1 MAIDNVA
8 DVPVSAR
15 RRTMAGPYPAIG
27 FAGALLIAA
36 TAPQWRLDHK
46 TWRLTLPFLPFDGT
60 RPFTAIAFV
69 AGAAAL
75 GIAWLGLIARVQR
88 SESPQRDR
96 MRVVIATAVLWFV
109 PVMLGPPLL
118 SSDIYSYAAE
128 GDMVTKGHDPTTEGM
143 FKLQFG
149 EYISHVDPVWRVP
162 YGGNPYG
169 PVQMGVAAGA
179 VYATGHTWELTI
191 WLLRFVSL
199 GAVLL
204 SVWAIADIARRH
216 GVSPPVAVAI
226 GIANPIVVLH
236 LVGGGHN
243 DSILMALLLA
253 GFAFAQ
259 RGRFWLGVVFIAL
272 ATAVKLPAAAGLVY
286 LGWCQ
291 PGAGAAVKD
300 RLKVIGKAFAVTAGI
315 IVAACAVVGI
325 GVSGWILAMRNTGTT
340 TGTLSLPTRLGFV
353 LNGMIGELGLPSND
367 QLWIAALRFVGLAA
381 AGYICLRLLGVVERI
396 GAVAV
401 TGICLLVVMLLG
413 PVVWPWYLA
422 PGFALLGAT
431 QLGRWRASVLVLC
444 ALLATEVFPVGKVSK
459 PVLEGNH
466 LVSLLLIILIA
477 AITFAAPLAVERWH
491 DFTDSNSES
500 VVGS

>member
-1 MAIDNVA
+1 
-8 DVPVSAR
+8 
-15 RRTMAGPYPAIG
+15 
-27 FAGALLIAA
+27 
-36 TAPQWRLDHK
+36 
-46 TWRLTLPFLPFDGT
+46 
-60 RPFTAIAFV
+60 
-69 AGAAAL
+69 
-75 GIAWLGLIARVQR
+75 
-88 SESPQRDR
+88 
-96 MRVVIATAVLWFV
+96 
-109 PVMLGPPLL
+109 
-118 SSDIYSYAAE
+118 
-128 GDMVTKGHDPTTEGM
+128 
-143 FKLQFG
+143 
-149 EYISHVDPVWRVP
+149 
-162 YGGNPYG
+162 
-169 PVQMGVAAGA
+169 
-179 VYATGHTWELTI
+179 
-191 WLLRFVSL
+191 
-199 GAVLL
+199 
-204 SVWAIADIARRH
+204 
-216 GVSPPVAVAI
+216 
-226 GIANPIVVLH
+226 
-236 LVGGGHN
+236 
-243 DSILMALLLA
+243 
-253 GFAFAQ
+253 
-259 RGRFWLGVVFIAL
+259 VFIAL